1 MPESTDFAILAQSI
15 GEHSVS
21 YIGTENL
28 RALSVEVN
36 PVTMEAEI
44 EIVLRD
50 ASEENRRAA
59 LTALHEVEELFWDEI
74 VIGHNF
80 VGEIHDRERA
90 TADAR
95 RQFQY
100 A

>member
-1 MPESTDFAILAQSI
+1 MPESTDFAILARSI

-21 YIGTENL
+21 YIGRENL

-36 PVTMEAEI
+36 PITMEAEI
-44 EIVLRD
+44 EIVLTD
-50 ASEENRRAA
+50 ASEDNRRSA
-59 LTALHEVEELFWDEI
+59 LEALHEVEELFWDDI
-74 VIGHNF
+74 VVGHNF
-80 VGEIHDRERA
+80 VGELHEHDRA